1 MLSKKQQYL
10 KRSFDASIALIGLI
24 VLFIPLLLLIIIA
37 RVDTGKSGVFSQ
49 KRVGMDGRIFKMY
62 KIRTLKN
69 VKNHGIEEI
78 VLDQSKSGRWM
89 RKTKLDELPQLFN
102 VIIGDMSL
110 VGPRPDVPGYA
121 DKLKGEDRIIL
132 TVRPGITG
140 PATIKYQDEINLLL
154 TKKNPLKYNDESIW
168 PDKVKINKIYVK
180 NWTFCG
186 DLKYII
192 KSIV

>member
-1 MLSKKQQYL
+1 ML
-10 KRSFDASIALIGLI
+10 

-37 RVDTGKSGVFSQ
+37 RVDIGKSGVFLQ
-49 KRVGMDGRIFKMY
+49 KRVGMDGRVFNMY

-69 VKNHGIEEI
+69 VKNHSFEEM

-102 VIIGDMSL
+102 VIIGDMSF
-110 VGPRPDVPGYA
+110 VGPRPDIPGYA

-132 TVRPGITG
+132 SVRPGITG
-140 PATIKYQDEINLLL
+140 PATLKYKDEINLLM
-154 TKKNPLKYNDESIW
+154 TKKNPIKYNDETIW
-168 PDKVKINKIYVK
+168 PDKVKINKDYVK

-186 DLKYII
+186 DLKYIF

>member
-1 MLSKKQQYL
+1 LSKKQQFL
-10 KRSFDASIALIGLI
+10 KRSFDASIALIGLL

-37 RVDTGKSGVFSQ
+37 RVDIGKSGVFLQ
-49 KRVGMDGRIFKMY
+49 KRVGMDGRVFNMY

-69 VKNHGIEEI
+69 VKNHSFEEM

-102 VIIGDMSL
+102 VIIGDMSF
-110 VGPRPDVPGYA
+110 VGPRPDIPGYA

-132 TVRPGITG
+132 SVRPGITG
-140 PATIKYQDEINLLL
+140 PATLKYKDEINLLM
-154 TKKNPLKYNDESIW
+154 TKKNPIKYNDETIW
-168 PDKVKINKIYVK
+168 PDKVKINKDYVK

-186 DLKYII
+186 DLKYIF